1 MHKKKILTVMLVAS
15 LVSSSL
21 NGLGINATS
30 TTTKYYKTTKTYTFK
45 DKKGIKKIV
54 VNNKKKKIKAGAK
67 SYKLKMTKAG
77 KYRISIVNKKGKTK
91 KYVIYIDKKKP
102 VVTGIKN
109 GNTYQGIV
117 YFRATD
123 NTKVKS
129 IKLDGKKKSTKK
141 SYLSVKNIG
150 EHTLIV
156 TDMAGNIK
164 KVRFTIAGKADNNPI
179 SIVTATPTVL
189 PTNIPTTQLPTP
201 TSTVTA
207 TPSTKPSSTMPTTT
221 SVIPTPTEEP
231 IHSATPV
238 PASSMPKKT
247 KEPNITPGPTVTTS
261 PTVTPTITPVA
272 TVEPNDE
279 MTGSINELED
289 IVDMNDSL
297 KGNYSID
304 EEDGTVTLKTV
315 NPNKTEITIYPSYN
329 IGGKNY
335 KTTFDVVKVPEYR
348 ETYHYQVGPFGNNCN
363 IEQVNFKGFDFSNSS
378 MSYMFNGCTN
388 LKKVTGIKGKNIN
401 LSYTFGYCENLEEV
415 DIEENTTFLALKGS
429 FSGCKNLDKINGELI
444 GVNKADMNSCFYNCK
459 KIEKIKFSGDI
470 DNLSTTFMNCENLN
484 CSMEIPD
491 SVTDAS
497 SAFMNCYS
505 LITMPT
511 INKTSKLTNTQM
523 MFLNCKHLRG
533 GIVYLGYVDAE
544 NTKCNGMFF
553 GCESIGLKPLNIYVP
568 YKLKADALFN
578 SENSL
583 NKEDSSITISA
594 QGYYD
599 NTENLYIAWRD
610 KNEKANIGIYTSIY

>member
-1 MHKKKILTVMLVAS
+1 MHKKRLLVAMLVAS
-15 LVSSSL
+15 LVSGNL
-21 NGLGINATS
+21 NGLGVDAAS
-30 TTTKYYKTTKTYTFK
+30 TTTKYYKTAKTYTFK
-45 DKKGIKKIV
+45 DKRGIKKII
-54 VNNKKKKIKAGAK
+54 VNNKKKKIKAGVK
-67 SYKLKMTKAG
+67 SYKLRMIKAG
-77 KYRISIVNKKGKTK
+77 KYKVSVVNKKGKTK